1 MEANL
6 RGGLGSSW
14 KKRVVALLTAALLV
28 TEQGFSIYAAAADV
42 VEGVQTGGQLNL
54 GGNIGNR
61 GTLPQ
66 LPASGVPN
74 LGVNVEVP
82 ATADLNQAELVGP
95 GATIGAQVEPTVL
108 QTVEGPSNGPQAE
121 AGVELSQVHP
131 AVAEELT
138 TPITHADT
146 GVAAAPKNVE
156 AQTGGLSQA
165 LAKPQKSSGSM
176 FSLFSRFF
184 DRRAK
189 SAASDQT
196 PSVLAQGAAPVI
208 AARDG
213 QAPQKPTLA
222 PAGQTEKKDAPA
234 VSRRFVEF
242 NVQYLKDIKSIFK
255 SSATKPN
262 KQDYIYLATKTF
274 GINLIVRTAFAI
286 KGVHSGQIPLMRAIL
301 ATSWYQLQDAGFTVF
316 GQTYMKF
323 LGKMTGMIRIGKAK
337 LGDLGFVYVQL
348 VASEFIN
355 RLVLGPL
362 GENPLVYSPHG
373 IGLLL
378 LNNLQGMISGG
389 LLVPVINKARK
400 AGLIS
405 EKASNNLYQLTSLTM
420 HLGLLATFGYQSLF
434 TTLTTI
440 LMVLSWS
447 LYIGL
452 SFFAKEKPELADGGK
467 L

>member
-1 MEANL
+1 MEEGNFR
-6 RGGLGSSW
+6 RGW
-14 KKRVVALLTAALLV
+14 RKTVATLLTAALLV
-28 TEQGFSIYAAAADV
+28 TEQGLSFYAAAADI
-42 VEGVQTGGQLNL
+42 VENVKVGGQVNL
-54 GGNIGNR
+54 GGTGNMGGR
-61 GTLPQ
+61 GFVPQ
-66 LPASGVPN
+66 LPVSGIQN
-74 LGVNVEVP
+74 LGVNVVVP
-82 ATADLNQAELVGP
+82 TGVDA
-95 GATIGAQVEPTVL
+95 AQVEPSVPGVSVGAQIDPTISPV
-108 QTVEGPSNGPQAE
+108 VNGPATVPQVENA
-121 AGVELSQVHP
+121 VELNPVQ
-131 AVAEELT
+131 AVVAGEAVE
-138 TPITHADT
+138 PSIAAQT
-146 GVAAAPKNVE
+146 GIAAAPKTVE
-156 AQTGGLSQA
+156 SQTGGLSQA
-165 LAKPQKSSGSM
+165 LSQPEKSSGSL

-189 SAASDQT
+189 TSASDPT
-196 PSVLAQGAAPVI
+196 PSVVAQGAAPVI
-208 AARDG
+208 ADRDD

-262 KQDYIYLATKTF
+262 KQDYVYLLTKTF
-274 GINLIVRTAFAI
+274 GLNLIVRTAFAI

-301 ATSWYQLQDAGFTVF
+301 ATSWYQIQDAAFTVF

-323 LGKMTGMIRIGKAK
+323 LGKMTGMIRVGKAK

-362 GENPLVYSPHG
+362 GENPLVYSAHG

-405 EKASNNLYQLTSLTM
+405 EKTSNNLYQLTSLTM

-452 SFFAKEKPELADGGK
+452 SFFAKEKPELDNGGK